1 MLFTHAPYATG
12 TNGSKLALVVAF
24 HVLLGIGL
32 VKTMNVRHV
41 SLPGFTP
48 PVTLLP
54 AIDPP
59 VAPPPQPTLPA
70 TPLPAP
76 RIVVPMPEVPP
87 TTAPPQNQVTTTMAS
102 EPAPTQP
109 ATHTSEPGPTTPATG
124 AATPAA
130 TVRAA
135 ALADGC
141 VKPAYPAQ
149 AARNGDS
156 GTVTLALLVGVDGR
170 VSGSR
175 IVRSSGFKELDK
187 AAVTALSLCAFKP
200 AMQGDVAQT
209 GWASIAYEFKL
220 D

>member
-1 MLFTHAPYATG
+1 MQFTHAQYASG
-12 TNGSKLALVVAF
+12 TNGTKLALVVVF

-48 PVTLLP
+48 PVTLVP

-59 VAPPPQPTLPA
+59 VTPPPQPTLPT

-76 RIVVPMPEVPP
+76 RIVAPMPEVPHTTP
-87 TTAPPQNQVTTTMAS
+87 PLQDQVAATTAT
-102 EPAPTQP
+102 EPAPSTQP
-109 ATHTSEPGPTTPATG
+109 ATRTIPPADPAT
-124 AATPAA
+124 ATSPPGTAP
-130 TVRAA
+130 VRAA
-135 ALADGC
+135 AMVDGC

-149 AARNGDS
+149 AARNGAS

-187 AAVTALSLCAFKP
+187 AAVTALSLCTFKP
-200 AMQGDVAQT
+200 AMQGDVAQA